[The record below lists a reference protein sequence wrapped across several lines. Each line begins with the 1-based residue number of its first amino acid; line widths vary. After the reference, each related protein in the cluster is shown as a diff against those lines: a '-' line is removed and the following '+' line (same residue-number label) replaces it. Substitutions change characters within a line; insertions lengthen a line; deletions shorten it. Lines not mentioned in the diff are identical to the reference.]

1 MTWMII
7 RLILSLGFVALVLF
21 YAARLAK
28 KRGLGQGNGVIEVVA
43 RQRMG
48 RSSTVNVVRVADLV
62 LVVGATEEQVTLLAE
77 VDPEAVEQSLR
88 ERRVAR
94 VGAHSAVAEPVAVG
108 APALAARSASLRR
121 PRRFG
126 VRPRRLGDVRPP
138 AARADGPQVMTA
150 SVRALARP
158 GSTRARV
165 ALVLLLA
172 VLCTVAAFL
181 LAGPASA
188 APGDPVDPTAPVAP
202 TVPAVP
208 GDGNVDISI
217 GDGSPSSS
225 ITLILAITVLS
236 IAPSV
241 LLLATSFTK
250 IIVVLALTRN
260 ALGLPMSPPNQVLT
274 GLALFLTLFVMG
286 PVFSDINDVAVQ
298 PYMDGTMTVS
308 QAYDA
313 GVVPLRGFLLENT
326 REDELQLMIGL
337 SGEEA
342 PASAEEVSMTTL
354 IPAFVLSELKSAF
367 IIGLV
372 VFIPFLVLDML
383 VSAALMAM
391 GMMMVPPTIVSLP
404 FKLLLFV
411 VVDGWALI
419 TTALVGSYG
428 GSG

>member
-1 MTWMII
+1 M
-7 RLILSLGFVALVLF
+7 RH
-21 YAARLAK
+21 
-28 KRGLGQGNGVIEVVA
+28 
-43 RQRMG
+43 
-48 RSSTVNVVRVADLV
+48 
-62 LVVGATEEQVTLLAE
+62 
-77 VDPEAVEQSLR
+77 P
-88 ERRVAR
+88 
-94 VGAHSAVAEPVAVG
+94 
-108 APALAARSASLRR
+108 
-121 PRRFG
+121 
-126 VRPRRLGDVRPP
+126 
-138 AARADGPQVMTA
+138 
-150 SVRALARP
+150 VRALP
-158 GSTRARV
+158 RA
-165 ALVLLLA
+165 ALVLLFTL
-172 VLCTVAAFL
+172 LCAVAAAV
-181 LAGPASA
+181 LAGPAAA
-188 APGDPVDPTAPVAP
+188 APGDPVDPTAPIAPVAP
-202 TVPAVP
+202 VVP

-217 GDGSPSSS
+217 GDGSPSTT
-225 ITLILAITVLS
+225 ITLILAVTVLS

-286 PVFSDINDVAVQ
+286 PVFSDINEIALQ
-298 PYMDGTMTVS
+298 PYMDGAMTVS

-313 GVVPLRGFLLENT
+313 GVVPLREFLLGNT

-342 PASAEEVSMTTL
+342 PATPAEVSMTTL

-383 VSAALMAM
+383 VSASLMAM

>member
-1 MTWMII
+1 MT
-7 RLILSLGFVALVLF
+7 
-21 YAARLAK
+21 
-28 KRGLGQGNGVIEVVA
+28 
-43 RQRMG
+43 
-48 RSSTVNVVRVADLV
+48 SS
-62 LVVGATEEQVTLLAE
+62 
-77 VDPEAVEQSLR
+77 
-88 ERRVAR
+88 
-94 VGAHSAVAEPVAVG
+94 
-108 APALAARSASLRR
+108 
-121 PRRFG
+121 
-126 VRPRRLGDVRPP
+126 VRP
-138 AARADGPQVMTA
+138 
-150 SVRALARP
+150 VRAP
-158 GSTRARV
+158 GAVSTRRRA
-165 ALVLLLA
+165 ALVLLFAL
-172 VLCTVAAFL
+172 LCTVVTVL
-181 LAGPASA
+181 LAGPATA
-188 APGDPVDPTAPVAP
+188 APTDPVSPTAPTAPV
-202 TVPAVP
+202 VP

-236 IAPSV
+236 VAPSV

-250 IIVVLALTRN
+250 IIVVLGLTRN
-260 ALGLPMSPPNQVLT
+260 ALGLPSSPPNQVLT
-274 GLALFLTLFVMG
+274 GIALFLTLFVMG
-286 PVFSDINDVAVQ
+286 PVFSDINEVALQ
-298 PYMDGTMTVS
+298 PYMDGTMTVG
-308 QAYDA
+308 QAYDS
-313 GVVPLRGFLLENT
+313 GVVPLREFLLGNT

-342 PASAEEVSMTTL
+342 PATPEEVSMTTL
-354 IPAFVLSELKSAF
+354 VPAFVLSELKSAF

>member
-1 MTWMII
+1 MT
-7 RLILSLGFVALVLF
+7 A
-21 YAARLAK
+21 AARPL
-28 KRGLGQGNGVIEVVA
+28 VA
-43 RQRMG
+43 
-48 RSSTVNVVRVADLV
+48 
-62 LVVGATEEQVTLLAE
+62 
-77 VDPEAVEQSLR
+77 
-88 ERRVAR
+88 
-94 VGAHSAVAEPVAVG
+94 
-108 APALAARSASLRR
+108 
-121 PRRFG
+121 
-126 VRPRRLGDVRPP
+126 
-138 AARADGPQVMTA
+138 
-150 SVRALARP
+150 P
-158 GSTRARV
+158 GHPSTRRRA
-165 ALVLLLA
+165 ALVLLFAL
-172 VLCTVAAFL
+172 LCTVAAVL

-188 APGDPVDPTAPVAP
+188 APTAPTDPTAPIAP
-202 TVPAVP
+202 VVP

-236 IAPSV
+236 VAPSV

-250 IIVVLALTRN
+250 IIVVLGLTRN
-260 ALGLPMSPPNQVLT
+260 ALGLPTSPPNQVLT
-274 GLALFLTLFVMG
+274 GIALFLTLFVMG
-286 PVFSDINDVAVQ
+286 PVLSDINDVAVQ

-313 GVVPLRGFLLENT
+313 GVVPLRGFLLDNT
-326 REDELQLMIGL
+326 REDELKLMVGL

-342 PASAEEVSMTTL
+342 PAEAAEVSMTTL
-354 IPAFVLSELKSAF
+354 LPAFVLSELKSAF

-383 VSAALMAM
+383 VSASLMAM

>member
-1 MTWMII
+1 MTAPA
-7 RLILSLGFVALVLF
+7 RVLGRPGVAPVGRRAALV
-21 YAARLAK
+21 
-28 KRGLGQGNGVIEVVA
+28 V
-43 RQRMG
+43 
-48 RSSTVNVVRVADLV
+48 
-62 LVVGATEEQVTLLAE
+62 LLA
-77 VDPEAVEQSLR
+77 
-88 ERRVAR
+88 
-94 VGAHSAVAEPVAVG
+94 
-108 APALAARSASLRR
+108 
-121 PRRFG
+121 
-126 VRPRRLGDVRPP
+126 
-138 AARADGPQVMTA
+138 
-150 SVRALARP
+150 
-158 GSTRARV
+158 
-165 ALVLLLA
+165 LL
-172 VLCTVAAFL
+172 CSVAAVL

-188 APGDPVDPTAPVAP
+188 APTAPTAPTPP
-202 TVPAVP
+202 TAPAV
-208 GDGNVDISI
+208 DGATGVNISV

-241 LLLATSFTK
+241 LLLCTSFTK

-260 ALGLPMSPPNQVLT
+260 ALGLPSSPPNQVLT
-274 GLALFLTLFVMG
+274 GIALFLTLFVMG

-298 PYMDGTMTVS
+298 PYMDGQMTVS

-313 GVVPLRGFLLENT
+313 GVVPLREFLLDNT
-326 REDELQLMIGL
+326 REDELKLMVGL

-342 PASAEEVSMTTL
+342 PAEASQVSMTTL

-411 VVDGWALI
+411 MVDGWALV

>member
-1 MTWMII
+1 
-7 RLILSLGFVALVLF
+7 
-21 YAARLAK
+21 
-28 KRGLGQGNGVIEVVA
+28 
-43 RQRMG
+43 
-48 RSSTVNVVRVADLV
+48 
-62 LVVGATEEQVTLLAE
+62 
-77 VDPEAVEQSLR
+77 
-88 ERRVAR
+88 
-94 VGAHSAVAEPVAVG
+94 
-108 APALAARSASLRR
+108 
-121 PRRFG
+121 
-126 VRPRRLGDVRPP
+126 
-138 AARADGPQVMTA
+138 MTA
-150 SVRALARP
+150 SVRASARP
-158 GSTRARV
+158 GSTRARA

-172 VLCTVAAFL
+172 VLFAGAAD
-181 LAGPASA
+181 A
-188 APGDPVDPTAPVAP
+188 APVDPTGPTAP
-202 TVPAVP
+202 TEPTAP
-208 GDGNVDISI
+208 TAPDDGTVSI
-217 GDGSPSSS
+217 NIGNGSPSSS

-236 IAPSV
+236 VAPSV

-274 GLALFLTLFVMG
+274 GIALFLTIFVMG
-286 PVFSDINDVAVQ
+286 PVFTDINDIAIQ
-298 PYMDGTMTVS
+298 PYLDGTLSVS
-308 QAYDA
+308 QAYDR
-313 GVVPLRGFLLENT
+313 GVVPLREFLLGNT
-326 REDELQLMIGL
+326 REDELRLMIDL

-342 PASAEEVSMTTL
+342 PATPEAVSLTTL

-428 GSG
+428 GAG

>member
-1 MTWMII
+1 MT
-7 RLILSLGFVALVLF
+7 S
-21 YAARLAK
+21 
-28 KRGLGQGNGVIEVVA
+28 
-43 RQRMG
+43 
-48 RSSTVNVVRVADLV
+48 
-62 LVVGATEEQVTLLAE
+62 
-77 VDPEAVEQSLR
+77 P
-88 ERRVAR
+88 RR
-94 VGAHSAVAEPVAVG
+94 PVA
-108 APALAARSASLRR
+108 
-121 PRRFG
+121 
-126 VRPRRLGDVRPP
+126 P
-138 AARADGPQVMTA
+138 AAP
-150 SVRALARP
+150 
-158 GSTRARV
+158 STRRRAAV
-165 ALVLLLA
+165 VLLLA
-172 VLCTVAAFL
+172 LLSTLATVL

-188 APGDPVDPTAPVAP
+188 APTAPVDPTAPVAP
-202 TVPAVP
+202 VV
-208 GDGNVDISI
+208 DGAGGVDISI

-250 IIVVLALTRN
+250 IIVVLGLTRN
-260 ALGLPMSPPNQVLT
+260 ALGLPTSPPNQVLT
-274 GLALFLTLFVMG
+274 GIALFLTLFVMG
-286 PVFSDINDVAVQ
+286 PVFSDINEIAVQ

-313 GVVPLRGFLLENT
+313 GVVPLKDFLLSNT
-326 REDELQLMIGL
+326 REDELKLMVGL
-337 SGEEA
+337 SGEEP
-342 PASAEEVSMTTL
+342 PADEADVSITTL

-383 VSAALMAM
+383 VSASLMAM